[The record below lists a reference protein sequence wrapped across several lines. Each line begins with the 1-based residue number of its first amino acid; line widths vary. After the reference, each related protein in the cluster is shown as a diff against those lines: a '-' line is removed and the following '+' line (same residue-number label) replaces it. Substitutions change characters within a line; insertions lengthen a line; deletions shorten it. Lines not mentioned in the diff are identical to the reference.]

1 MTLLLLT
8 MTRSN
13 RISLFTLAARG
24 APGGGLR
31 VRAAL
36 PERCP
41 RVPRCCCRSSRCR
54 AASWPRVVLH
64 RPRRRLPARGGV
76 RASSPR
82 SDSDIQQ
89 IVLHHTYIPHPACKL
104 PSYEPDKARC
114 LQRSSAVPIDHIRG
128 CRPQLYHQRG
138 APAVAHGG
146 DVVPLLGV
154 EEQRVAHLRSGPGPG
169 RGLRGACWARQGSLG
184 SQGRAVGLRLR

>member
-41 RVPRCCCRSSRCR
+41 RAALLQRCRSSRCR

-89 IVLHHTYIPHPACKL
+89 IVLHHTYHILRA
-104 PSYEPDKARC
+104 SFQAYEPDKARC